1 MSTAVEEQLVKH
13 LVDAHALEKQSK
25 LLLERGASIAGDE
38 EIARIY
44 RAHKIQTAEHERYV
58 GERLEAYGASP
69 SKAKDLAMQA
79 GAAAI
84 GLTAQ
89 AAPDT
94 PLTLAV
100 TAFAF
105 ENLEVATYKLVHG
118 LAKRADDSET
128 VSIVERILEQ
138 EEAAAELVAGTFDRV
153 LEITLGEPAKAP
165 LPGVTPIGKPSERP
179 PEPAT
184 SDHPEPQRAEAEGKM
199 PDEPVSQP
207 PDISTPTERLPSP
220 GPG

>member
-1 MSTAVEEQLVKH
+1 MPTVAEEQLVKH
-13 LVDAHALEKQSK
+13 LVNAHALEKQSK

-58 GERLEAYGASP
+58 AERLEAFGTSP
-69 SKAKDLAMQA
+69 SKTRDLAMQA

-105 ENLEVATYKLVHG
+105 ENLEVATYKLLHG
-118 LAKRADDSET
+118 LAKRVNDSET
-128 VSIVERILEQ
+128 VSVVERILEQ
-138 EEAAAELVAGTFDRV
+138 EEAAAELVAGTFERA
-153 LEITLGEPAKAP
+153 LEVTLGEPAKAP
-165 LPGVTPIGKPSERP
+165 LTPVTPLGKPSERP
-179 PEPAT
+179 PGPPRRNTQNLRGPRPRESCPT
-184 SDHPEPQRAEAEGKM
+184 SR
-199 PDEPVSQP
+199 
-207 PDISTPTERLPSP
+207 
-220 GPG
+220 